1 MGRSKKVSNKIGF
14 KFQKKD
20 ARVTFSGL
28 HAGER
33 LPKDIQ
39 NVLVNSGFC
48 ASEDANV
55 WVDHAEPKGVL
66 KEDLVLLGTYALIT
80 ICASIPAGK
89 RKREI
94 VYSVE
99 MGGCKK
105 YESGVAHKAML
116 SAFGAW
122 NRADR
127 PQGTTTLT
135 TRLSLVLDL
144 INSSR

>member
-1 MGRSKKVSNKIGF
+1 MSSSKKVSNKIGF

-28 HAGER
+28 REGER
-33 LPKDIQ
+33 LPKGVQD
-39 NVLVNSGFC
+39 VLVNSGFC

-55 WVDHAEPKGVL
+55 WIDRAEPKGVL
-66 KEDLVLLGTYALIT
+66 KEDLVLLGTYAPIT
-80 ICASIPAGK
+80 LCASIPAGK
-89 RKREI
+89 RKRAI

-105 YESGVAHKAML
+105 YEAVVAHKAML
-116 SAFGAW
+116 SAFSAW